1 MGGGIVICKFG
12 NMRLNKDLKKKK
24 TGRLLSTFNIINNS
38 SYYWAYSDLGHY
50 DKSTC
55 DHYKSLWDK

>member
-24 TGRLLSTFNIINNS
+24 
-38 SYYWAYSDLGHY
+38 LG
-50 DKSTC
+50 DFSVP
-55 DHYKSLWDK
+55 LI